1 MDLRSYGF
9 FVACLAF
16 AFWALSPFALPLG
29 LGLVAAYTSEA
40 PVDWLSAR
48 LQLRTPWG
56 RRLLAPLFVA
66 AVLIAGGLPAW
77 GAVAEAW
84 RELAPLVS
92 SEGALNN
99 FQAWLQRGLGILV
112 ARLEGMGLTIPLDA
126 VLGEAS
132 GLGRHL
138 AGGLAGTVG
147 QFLRDTPARFLDFV
161 LFIITWGY
169 FAGEGRRHRDPFLRA
184 LIPWKAERTLLAQ
197 TVGYV
202 LRGVVIA
209 NLASGLVQG
218 LLCGVAFA
226 LLGIQ
231 GALTWGVLA
240 FFLSFVPVLGTA
252 VLMLGALLY
261 CLVTG
266 VPWGIP
272 GLLVTTG
279 LLTVADHFLKPLFMG
294 SSRHP
299 IPFFWMTLS
308 FLGGVAAFGI
318 PGILLGPLA
327 ISLTGAS
334 MGALGQGRYLDEGGV
349 DV

>member
-147 QFLRDTPARFLDFV
+147 QFVRDTPARFLDFV
-161 LFIITWGY
+161 LSHYVRVGVEELDLDKLTPLLKLKY
-169 FAGEGRRHRDPFLRA
+169 HDS
-184 LIPWKAERTLLAQ
+184 IPDA
-197 TVGYV
+197 
-202 LRGVVIA
+202 
-209 NLASGLVQG
+209 
-218 LLCGVAFA
+218 
-226 LLGIQ
+226 
-231 GALTWGVLA
+231 
-240 FFLSFVPVLGTA
+240 
-252 VLMLGALLY
+252 
-261 CLVTG
+261 
-266 VPWGIP
+266 
-272 GLLVTTG
+272 
-279 LLTVADHFLKPLFMG
+279 VAD
-294 SSRHP
+294 
-299 IPFFWMTLS
+299 
-308 FLGGVAAFGI
+308 LGRPDEIGKVFRGF
-318 PGILLGPLA
+318 
-327 ISLTGAS
+327 
-334 MGALGQGRYLDEGGV
+334 QRYLYAEPSA
-349 DV
+349 